1 MYVIGTVVQSTH
13 QFILCF
19 FVSSVS
25 TVWLSLFC
33 VVSEITLNVIFR
45 SSLNMLRLTAI
56 VCM

>member
-19 FVSSVS
+19 FVLSVS
-25 TVWLSLFC
+25 TVCLSLFC
-33 VVSEITLNVIFR
+33 VVSQITLNVIFR
-45 SSLNMLRLTAI
+45 LSLNMLRLTAI